1 MPSSL
6 IHRAVSTA
14 RTVRAVVARPPYVP
28 PGHFYSPLTAEADR
42 SRALGWTEVPGVDLA
57 EDRQLSLAA
66 ELAPKLAEPAPGP
79 RYVAA
84 NDMYGP
90 ADAAVYRA
98 MLAHLRPARVM
109 EVGSG
114 YSTAV
119 ALDEAE
125 ASREIAALEITCI
138 EPFAGL
144 LLSIMSESDRRR
156 LTLLRKPV
164 QDVDPATYQRLG
176 PGDVLFVDSTHV
188 VKAGG
193 MSSGSSCTC
202 CPGSRPAS
210 WCTCTTCSGRSSI
223 RRTGCGSAATGPRPT
238 WYTRSWPGTPAGR
251 SSSSRRGSGDA
262 TRNSS
267 RRRWP
272 ARNPARSGSARC
284 ADQGSGRSPRSAAS
298 VVVRNARPG
307 ARRRSYGVAVA
318 M

>member
-138 EPFAGL
+138 EPFAGR

-188 VKAGG
+188 VKAGSDVVWLFLHVLPRLTPG
-193 MSSGSSCTC
+193 VVVHVHDVFWPFEYPAHWLRQRRDWTEAYLVHAFLAGNASWEILFFSSWFWRCHPELVPPPLAREE
-202 CPGSRPAS
+202 PGSIWLRK
-210 WCTCTTCSGRSSI
+210 
-223 RRTGCGSAATGPRPT
+223 
-238 WYTRSWPGTPAGR
+238 
-251 SSSSRRGSGDA
+251 
-262 TRNSS
+262 
-267 RRRWP
+267 
-272 ARNPARSGSARC
+272 
-284 ADQGSGRSPRSAAS
+284 
-298 VVVRNARPG
+298 VR
-307 ARRRSYGVAVA
+307 
-318 M
+318 